1 MFGVASL
8 LCALAPGLPML
19 LTGRALQEWARHCCS
34 PTALHCSTVAYQG
47 AGRGRAVGT
56 WAAAGAISAAGAP
69 LLGGWLVGRFGWS
82 TIFCI
87 NLPLVAGAIVIALL
101 KVAEVRDKKA
111 GPVDYP
117 GAILATVAL
126 GALTYGLTRWS
137 SSHRFDAV
145 AIAGTLLGVLLMLA
159 FVVVEDRRGARAM
172 MPTTL
177 FGTREFVGLN
187 LMTFLLYGAFGGAM
201 LVIPY
206 VLIAAAHYSPVAA
219 GAALLPLPI
228 LIAVASPVMGGLA

>member
-1 MFGVASL
+1 
-8 LCALAPGLPML
+8 ML

-137 SSHRFDAV
+137 SSHRFDAA
-145 AIAGTLLGVLLMLA
+145 AIAGTLVGALLMIA
-159 FVVVEDRRGARAM
+159 FVVVEDRRGAARDDANHLVRHPGVRRPEPDDVPSLRRVRRSDARHSLCPDRGRA
-172 MPTTL
+172 
-177 FGTREFVGLN
+177 
-187 LMTFLLYGAFGGAM
+187 LLARCGWCSAT
-201 LVIPY
+201 
-206 VLIAAAHYSPVAA
+206 AAADPDRRR
-219 GAALLPLPI
+219 
-228 LIAVASPVMGGLA
+228 LARHGVGWRSVPARACH